1 MASPQAVRCFQEARD
16 VDMHNAYAAPAAPP
30 APEPQVADA
39 SEGIV
44 AVALYDYQ
52 AGAFRISVVEWF
64 SFCHCYPCVCF
75 VLADEDELTFDP
87 GERITN
93 IEKVAYYFFFL

>member
-1 MASPQAVRCFQEARD
+1 MASLQAVRCFQEARD

-52 AGAFRISVVEWF
+52 AGALRISVVEWF
-64 SFCHCYPCVCF
+64 SFCHYILSLCL
-75 VLADEDELTFDP
+75 VLFQLMK
-87 GERITN
+87 TN
-93 IEKVAYYFFFL
+93 